1 MTRATKIDTGTDDL
15 LLRVEERVATL
26 TMNRPDR
33 RNALSAPMMEGFR
46 RALPILAGDPDV
58 GCVVLTGAGR
68 AFCAGGDV
76 KSMDD
81 EKSTAAAE
89 TAGGAA
95 PSIEHGI
102 QRLLDDELA
111 TSAALHEMLKPTLA
125 VLPGPAAGAG
135 LSMALACDLRIAAES
150 AIITTAFTR
159 VGFSGDFGGAWFL
172 TKLIGTA
179 RARELYFL
187 ADRVDAKEMER
198 LGIVNRVVPDVALE
212 QEARALARRLAN
224 GPPVAYRYMKQNLNR
239 ALVVDLRTNLADE
252 AAGMVRTGLTE
263 DNREAIR
270 AFVEKRDPVFRG
282 R

>member
-1 MTRATKIDTGTDDL
+1 MTRAMEIDTGTEDL
-15 LLRVEERVATL
+15 LLRIEERIATL

-46 RALPILAGDPDV
+46 RALPILARDPDV

-81 EKSTAAAE
+81 ARSTAGDGTE
-89 TAGGAA
+89 GGPA
-95 PSIEHGI
+95 PSIEHRA
-102 QRLLDDELA
+102 QSLLDDELA

-135 LSMALACDLRIAAES
+135 LSIALACDLRIAAES
-150 AIITTAFTR
+150 AVITTAFAR
-159 VGFSGDFGGAWFL
+159 VGFSGDFGGSWFL
-172 TKLIGTA
+172 TRLIGTA

-187 ADRVDAKEMER
+187 PDRVDAKEMER
-198 LGIVNRVVPDVALE
+198 LGIVNRVVPDTALE
-212 QEARALARRLAN
+212 QEARALARRLAS
-224 GPPVAYRYMKQNLNR
+224 GPPVAYRYMKENLNR
-239 ALVVDLRTNLADE
+239 ALAVDLRTCLADE
-252 AAGMVRTGLTE
+252 AAGMIRTGLTE

-270 AFVEKRDPVFRG
+270 AFVEKRDPVFKG